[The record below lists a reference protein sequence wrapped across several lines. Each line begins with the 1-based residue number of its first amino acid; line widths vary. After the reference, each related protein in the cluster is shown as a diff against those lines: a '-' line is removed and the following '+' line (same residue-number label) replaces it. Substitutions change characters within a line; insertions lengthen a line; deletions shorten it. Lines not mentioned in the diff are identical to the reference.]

1 MGAAWLRSLQQG
13 FISQRKSSGWK
24 LPLCHCNK
32 CSVKFIS
39 LSILALEITF
49 LPLHFEA
56 MEVEMQLCC
65 HLDRA
70 RCACWK
76 KKLSLLLKLLQR
88 TELFLCV
95 FFVFFVVYFVFRFL
109 PLRLTQNHPDAKKF
123 FSFSSHYLTNICW
136 SHHQWL
142 HIKWVKITNIKMG
155 SPSKISPFKMYCS
168 WWVQSISRVATL
180 TCAKN
185 TIE

>member
-1 MGAAWLRSLQQG
+1 MQREDYFSEYFSVWNYLSAFALWSHGSWNAALLPFRSGQMCL
-13 FISQRKSSGWK
+13 
-24 LPLCHCNK
+24 
-32 CSVKFIS
+32 
-39 LSILALEITF
+39 LE
-49 LPLHFEA
+49 
-56 MEVEMQLCC
+56 
-65 HLDRA
+65 
-70 RCACWK
+70 

-88 TELFLCV
+88 TELFFCV

-168 WWVQSISRVATL
+168 WWVQSISQVVTL